1 MGWIGPVDHPISQ
14 HSTVLDEGRVR
25 GIGLITTQFRQFI
38 EGGKQTPRAREVTI
52 IHILSFSKSWKADG
66 IPFPPKKYPPMKFC
80 HVSSWQNLQIH
91 PIPTRVTSTRMRIR
105 RIWYN
110 CGHLAY
116 WSLLYILIYS
126 KTFNT
131 ILGILIS
138 LWGTSARRVKR
149 VPGDLWLGWRDDQR
163 WVIIEFR
170 RNLCRFSSRLGWA
183 GLQLRCLDKSPGL
196 LLHYLLLLPGE
207 VASISVNTASDP
219 GAG

>member
-38 EGGKQTPRAREVTI
+38 EGGNRHLEPARLQLY
-52 IHILSFSKSWKADG
+52 ILSFSKSWKADVSQ
-66 IPFPPKKYPPMKFC
+66 FEKYPPMKFC

-116 WSLLYILIYS
+116 WSLLYILTYS

-149 VPGDLWLGWRDDQR
+149 VPGDLWLAWRDDQR
-163 WVIIEFR
+163 WVIIR

-183 GLQLRCLDKSPGL
+183 RLHLRCLDKSPGL